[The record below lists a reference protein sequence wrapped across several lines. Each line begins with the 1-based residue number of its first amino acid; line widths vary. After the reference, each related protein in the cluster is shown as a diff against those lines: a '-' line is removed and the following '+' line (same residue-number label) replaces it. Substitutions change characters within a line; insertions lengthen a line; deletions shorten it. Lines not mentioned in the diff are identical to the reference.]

1 MGSRL
6 AGGAAPMSPFSG
18 CRAAPGRAAGHGT
31 WGWAGSPALGSLRPL
46 LAMEYPPSVSPEPLE
61 MAFQR
66 SHRLNLLRLVVL
78 LLVALAG
85 IKFLFRDSFTLE
97 LHKHVSKDS
106 EFWGDTGDVVQDIIP
121 QSQVLE
127 LPAAKITTLKQKQ
140 QVSRD
145 VSATE
150 MRLVHLDLKG
160 AAPRVSYLEQVFPL
174 LSQLGA
180 NGVLMEYEDMFPFKG
195 ELEILR
201 SPYAYSEEDI
211 ERIQQLAEKHK
222 LEVVPL
228 VQTFGHVEFILKHEK
243 YQHLREVERF
253 PNSFNP
259 HVPDTLALLKSLL
272 SQVIEKHRRSSWIHI
287 GADEVFHLGEG
298 MDSKNWMSH
307 NKGDVGTMYLKHIQ
321 EVLGFLTAQFWGLR
335 VLMWDDMLRKI
346 SVGAL
351 RESGIARHVSP
362 VVWFY
367 APDFEA
373 EQIGTGTCR
382 APGGGGGIPP
392 SPPQPPGAGGTG
404 GSRLSRCRAVPHQV
418 RGERLRGRLVRQRL
432 QGHHGAGAGL
442 DPAELPPEKPPQL
455 AEGDAGRATAGP
467 AALAGRRAHRLAEV
481 RGVGPPPC
489 PPGARRAA
497 LARRWLSLFL
507 RYDHYSV
514 LCELLPVSIPSLAI
528 CLQTLV
534 NGEPPALPGSPQLP
548 RPAGPL
554 LLGRALGGLGGRGGR
569 ASLAQPWRCA
579 EAGVSLMVTCPSLF
593 CPFPRPPRGLHRR
606 GKEEGPGSAGLG
618 ERAAGA
624 ERLRGQ
630 GRVPRCGNLPHGGAG
645 SWAPEGEH
653 PQGSGGG
660 EVTAGGAVALVPLDL
675 YFMGGNLPAVQLPI
689 PGGPRAPKSPVPLQC
704 HQGLVQPLPSEAPVW
719 EPPQHGEL
727 WQQGAEAP

>member
-1 MGSRL
+1 MSACGSREDPCSSRTAP
-6 AGGAAPMSPFSG
+6 AGAEGL
-18 CRAAPGRAAGHGT
+18 RAATLTPPVPVASPEQPGAWVAPNHLFPARRDAARDATPSIRPVTRPLARGGPGSRT
-31 WGWAGSPALGSLRPL
+31 GSPVGTCSAATALFAP
-46 LAMEYPPSVSPEPLE
+46 APASPERPEAKAELPLAPRWGTREIPE

-78 LLVALAG
+78 LLVALGG

-106 EFWGDTGDVVQDIIP
+106 GFWGDTGDVVQDIIP
-121 QSQVLE
+121 HSQVLE
-127 LPAAKITTLKQKQ
+127 VPAAKITALKQKQ
-140 QVSRD
+140 QVPRD

-160 AAPRVSYLEQVFPL
+160 AAPRVSYLEQVLPL

-180 NGVLMEYEDMFPFKG
+180 NGVLIEYEDMFPFKG

-211 ERIQQLAEKHK
+211 ERIQQLAEQHK

-228 VQTFGHVEFILKHEK
+228 VQTFGHVEFILKHQK

-259 HVPDTLALLKSLL
+259 HVPDTLALLKSIL
-272 SQVIEKHRRSSWIHI
+272 SQVIEKHRRSTWIHI

-307 NKGDVGTMYLKHIQ
+307 NKGDVGTMYLKHIK
-321 EVLGFLTAQFWGLR
+321 EVLGFLTAQYWGLR

-351 RESGIARHVSP
+351 RESGIAKHVSP

-373 EQIGTGTCR
+373 EQIVPFLTKYVESGFEAVWFASAFKGT
-382 APGGGGGIPP
+382 
-392 SPPQPPGAGGTG
+392 TG
-404 GSRLSRCRAVPHQV
+404 PAQAWTPLSYHLKNHLSWLKVMQAVP
-418 RGERLRGRLVRQRL
+418 RLAPLRL
-432 QGHHGAGAGL
+432 QGVVLTGW
-442 DPAELPPEKPPQL
+442 Q
-455 AEGDAGRATAGP
+455 
-467 AALAGRRAHRLAEV
+467 
-481 RGVGPPPC
+481 
-489 PPGARRAA
+489 
-497 LARRWLSLFL
+497 

-534 NGEPPALPGSPQLP
+534 NGGFTEEAKRKVLDVLGLESVQLEQSTCE
-548 RPAGPL
+548 
-554 LLGRALGGLGGRGGR
+554 GRGVFPGVEIYHMVEQVNGHLKESILKALEEESAIKGWFSPYHRKRQFGNPRNMESFGSKVLKLHEDWESFVRDLR
-569 ASLAQPWRCA
+569 AQLERIY
-579 EAGVSLMVTCPSLF
+579 
-593 CPFPRPPRGLHRR
+593 FPDTVEEWMEENINPYLDQLRDLVRDYRAIIRLNARP
-606 GKEEGPGSAGLG
+606 KA
-618 ERAAGA
+618 
-624 ERLRGQ
+624 
-630 GRVPRCGNLPHGGAG
+630 
-645 SWAPEGEH
+645 
-653 PQGSGGG
+653 
-660 EVTAGGAVALVPLDL
+660 T
-675 YFMGGNLPAVQLPI
+675 
-689 PGGPRAPKSPVPLQC
+689 
-704 HQGLVQPLPSEAPVW
+704 
-719 EPPQHGEL
+719 
-727 WQQGAEAP
+727 